1 MTTTIA
7 KRVENGVARLVLRRA
22 EVRNAFNPTMIA
34 EATAALVE
42 FAARSDVRALVL
54 DGEGP
59 VFSAGADLGWM
70 KEAGAYSESEARAD
84 AERLSRLF
92 RSLDEAPFP
101 TFVVARGAALGG
113 GAGLLAAADVVVAE
127 EGTKIGFTEVRLG
140 ILPAVISPYAVRA
153 IGVRNARRYFSTGEI
168 FDAARAREIGLVSE
182 TVAVGLAAARV
193 EEIVRGVLSVAPLA
207 SRAAKKLANDVAS
220 KRPEDVADSC
230 AALIAK
236 VRRGEEAQEGLAA
249 FLEKRTPRFAA
260 GGS

>member
-1 MTTTIA
+1 
-7 KRVENGVARLVLRRA
+7 
-22 EVRNAFNPTMIA
+22 
-34 EATAALVE
+34 
-42 FAARSDVRALVL
+42 
-54 DGEGP
+54 
-59 VFSAGADLGWM
+59 
-70 KEAGAYSESEARAD
+70 
-84 AERLSRLF
+84 
-92 RSLDEAPFP
+92 
-101 TFVVARGAALGG
+101 
-113 GAGLLAAADVVVAE
+113 
-127 EGTKIGFTEVRLG
+127 
-140 ILPAVISPYAVRA
+140 VISPYAVRA